1 MGAIK
6 SFIFGRKSS
15 EPNDLKAMYGSLPSQ
30 FIELPNGVNVHFR
43 DEGNPQGLAIVF
55 VHGHTEDL
63 HTWNELIQKMNDE
76 FRLVRYDLRRHGLTG
91 PAPDNDY
98 KIDNYITDL
107 SMFIESLGIKRFVL
121 VGHSMGGRISV
132 KYTIENQQK
141 VLALILL
148 SSSGAPPKEKESPP
162 IALRLMKN
170 PLGRFLLKR
179 VWSRKMAMKSLQG
192 MVFDKSLISDN
203 EIDRMW
209 YFSKYPGNMDAMF
222 KEFAT
227 NWNDF
232 DSNEINHIKTDTLL
246 IWGQEDTICPE
257 NMGDWYQTNLQNS
270 TIVKLPEIG
279 HIPQFE
285 SPQRCVEEI
294 SSFLE
299 MIA

>member
-6 SFIFGRKSS
+6 SFIFGRKTVA
-15 EPNDLKAMYGSLPSQ
+15 PNELKAMYGSSPSQ
-30 FIELPNGVNVHFR
+30 FIELSNGVNVHFR
-43 DEGNPQGLAIVF
+43 DEGNPKGLAVVF

-63 HTWNELIQKMNDE
+63 HTWSEMIRNMNGE

-98 KIDNYITDL
+98 KIDNYISDL
-107 SMFIESLGIKRFVL
+107 SMFIENLGIERFVL

-132 KYTIENQQK
+132 KYAIENQKK
-141 VLALILL
+141 VHALVLL
-148 SSSGAPPKEKESPP
+148 SSSGAPLKEKGSSPM
-162 IALRLMKN
+162 ALRLMKN

-179 VWSRKMAMKSLQG
+179 LWSRKMAMKSLQG
-192 MVFDKSLISDN
+192 MVFDKSLISDI

-209 YFSKYPGNMDAMF
+209 HFSKYPGNMDAMF
-222 KEFAT
+222 KEFTT

-232 DSNEINHIKTDTLL
+232 NSNEINHIKTKTLL

-257 NMGDWYQTNLQNS
+257 YMGDWYDTNLQNS
-270 TIVKLPEIG
+270 RIVKLSEIG
-279 HIPQFE
+279 HNPQFE
-285 SPQRCVEEI
+285 SPKRCVEEI

-299 MIA
+299 MIS

>member
-1 MGAIK
+1 MRAIK

-192 MVFDKSLISDN
+192 MVFDLSLI
-203 EIDRMW
+203 
-209 YFSKYPGNMDAMF
+209 
-222 KEFAT
+222 
-227 NWNDF
+227 
-232 DSNEINHIKTDTLL
+232 HI
-246 IWGQEDTICPE
+246 
-257 NMGDWYQTNLQNS
+257 
-270 TIVKLPEIG
+270 
-279 HIPQFE
+279 
-285 SPQRCVEEI
+285 
-294 SSFLE
+294 
-299 MIA
+299 